1 MPLSHPYKIEEID
14 KIIEDKGFNRKVS
27 QNVLDYYNEVFPE
40 KEEFFSLAKAIA
52 EYDESLSEII
62 KKELK

>member
-14 KIIEDKGFNRKVS
+14 KIIEEKGFTRKVS

-40 KEEFFSLAKAIA
+40 KEEFFSLANAIA

>member
-1 MPLSHPYKIEEID
+1 MERTES
-14 KIIEDKGFNRKVS
+14 RKVS

-40 KEEFFSLAKAIA
+40 KEEFFSLAKAIE
-52 EYDESLSEII
+52 EYDECLSANI

>member
-52 EYDESLSEII
+52 EYDESLSPY
-62 KKELK
+62 LAQ